1 MMMTVIRPPSLHPF
15 LTVIPLLREALLH
28 VLNMVNMVNMVLMNM
43 LMILIKLKKL

>member
-28 VLNMVNMVNMVLMNM
+28 VLNMVNMVLMNM

>member
-1 MMMTVIRPPSLHPF
+1 MMMAVIRLPSLHPF

-28 VLNMVNMVNMVLMNM
+28 VLNMVNMVLMNM